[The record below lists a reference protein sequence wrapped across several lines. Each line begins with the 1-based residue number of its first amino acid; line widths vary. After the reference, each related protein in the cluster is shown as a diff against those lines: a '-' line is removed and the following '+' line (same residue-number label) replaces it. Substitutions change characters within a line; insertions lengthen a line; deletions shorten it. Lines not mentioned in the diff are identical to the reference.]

1 MDLFYGRYVVN
12 PASPSPFKLAKP
24 VRFYV
29 ILWSLTVSFLLLILG
44 YWSPFE
50 GLSLDFGSLLI
61 CLILFMASL
70 KFLLQFAYDF
80 VNLPL
85 LVNEVVDDQ
94 GQPIPYEEFR
104 LYSI

>member
-12 PASPSPFKLAKP
+12 PASPSPFKLVKP

-29 ILWSLTVSFLLLILG
+29 ILWSLAVSFLLLFLG

-50 GLSLDFGSLLI
+50 SLNLDLGSLLI

-85 LVNEVVDDQ
+85 LVNEVVDDH